1 MDREHGAI
9 ATDIDDAALEW
20 FTRLRGG
27 ASAADSAA
35 FERWIAASPSHRQAF
50 RRVQSLWSAA
60 DSPGARV
67 AQEESEI
74 LSVYLDTMDRAK
86 VRRKARKR
94 GVATVIVG
102 LAVLGGAIALERPNL
117 FQDIRAD
124 VVSARGE
131 RRNIA
136 LPDGSTVL
144 LDADSAL
151 AQHFTN
157 SDRRIVLLRGAAYFS
172 VVKGAQPFV
181 VEAAD
186 GTIEVLGTKFDV
198 RLESA
203 EAIVTVA
210 RGRVAITARNVS
222 HYASLEPGQQVR
234 FDSEG
239 VGSVRSVDVSEFMAW
254 HEGRFVF
261 YQARFADVIDELQ
274 RYRPGRLII
283 ANAALREHRVSGSFT
298 LDDPEAAL
306 DSLRSTVNFETYSV
320 LGRLTVLR

>member
-1 MDREHGAI
+1 MDREHGI
-9 ATDIDDAALEW
+9 PSTDVDDTALAW

-27 ASAADSAA
+27 ASATDRAA
-35 FERWIAASPSHRQAF
+35 FERWIAASPGHRQAF

-60 DSPGARV
+60 ESPGARV
-67 AQEESEI
+67 AQEENET
-74 LSVYLDTMDRAK
+74 LSAYLDTMDRAK
-86 VRRKARKR
+86 ARRKARKR

-102 LAVLGGAIALERPNL
+102 LAVLGGVIALERPNL
-117 FQDIRAD
+117 FQDMRAD

-144 LDADSAL
+144 LDADSAV
-151 AQHFTN
+151 AQHFTDN
-157 SDRRIVLLRGAAYFS
+157 DRRIVLLRGAAYFS

-186 GTIEVLGTKFDV
+186 GRIEVLGTAFDV
-198 RLESA
+198 RLESD
-203 EAIVTVA
+203 EAIVTLA
-210 RGRVAITARNVS
+210 RGRVAITAANVS
-222 HYASLEPGQQVR
+222 RHALLEPGQQVR
-234 FDSEG
+234 FDRAG
-239 VGSVRSVDVSEFMAW
+239 VGPVRSVDVTESMAW

-261 YQARFADVIDELQ
+261 YQARFADVIGELQ

-298 LDDPEAAL
+298 LDDPDAAL
-306 DSLRSTVNFETYSV
+306 DSLRSTVNFETYSM
-320 LGRLTVLR
+320 LGRLTILR